1 MELFISFFF
10 FLGGGGKWSESRLDL
25 ISIQKALPTLNPYG
39 SNFKAI
45 SKRRTH
51 PSYQMIKSI
60 IFVGCVRIY
69 CCKDFNVCPQAAI
82 SKNKSNKILNNTSPA
97 VRRIGLI
104 LKVRVFGNQKVAS
117 IGFKWPTKSLNEDK
131 NSFLPKM
138 YSYDVIYLQIRRFV
152 EVVFYLK
159 EKLFYSKTE
168 HAKI

>member
-1 MELFISFFF
+1 
-10 FLGGGGKWSESRLDL
+10 
-25 ISIQKALPTLNPYG
+25 
-39 SNFKAI
+39 
-45 SKRRTH
+45 
-51 PSYQMIKSI
+51 MIKSI

-104 LKVRVFGNQKVAS
+104 LKVRVFGNQKVAT

>member
-1 MELFISFFF
+1 MWRYSFPFFF
-10 FLGGGGKWSESRLDL
+10 WGGGGKKWSESRVVL

-82 SKNKSNKILNNTSPA
+82 SKNKSNKILKNISPA
-97 VRRIGLI
+97 VNKIMFVMRAAFLEWIHLQGTQCFSLETWLSAKPFTRNGNFILWGIELI
-104 LKVRVFGNQKVAS
+104 VFWN
-117 IGFKWPTKSLNEDK
+117 
-131 NSFLPKM
+131 
-138 YSYDVIYLQIRRFV
+138 VI
-152 EVVFYLK
+152 
-159 EKLFYSKTE
+159 
-168 HAKI
+168 

>member
-1 MELFISFFF
+1 MLQSWNVGEYKTFYKEMKFY
-10 FLGGGGKWSESRLDL
+10 SE
-25 ISIQKALPTLNPYG
+25 G
-39 SNFKAI
+39 
-45 SKRRTH
+45 
-51 PSYQMIKSI
+51 
-60 IFVGCVRIY
+60 
-69 CCKDFNVCPQAAI
+69 NVNCHV
-82 SKNKSNKILNNTSPA
+82 KCYL
-97 VRRIGLI
+97 IGLI
-104 LKVRVFGNQKVAS
+104 LKVRVFGNQKVAT